1 MSNSMLPLN
10 LSNMYNTYMFIAY
23 PMSILSAYYIYTE
36 WSLDRFINIKSNA
49 EFDFNY
55 AGWAYGL
62 YGEIEQVIDMTRIY
76 TSMLCENFK
85 IDITKALIRQINDNR
100 YAYIMLD
107 EYFLSPQS
115 SYRREHFIHD
125 SLIYGYD
132 DDNSVFYAISIN
144 SFMGTVRKVKY
155 SFSDVNSAFCSQV
168 KWNEKFVEDK
178 NEKAISV
185 IWMKP
190 KQINEK
196 YCFSTTDFCNKI
208 SDYINSVDNY
218 NDKFYTN
225 TRDYKKDRFNY
236 GQTAISDFCEHIK
249 NLPKFDFQVYRNI
262 HFLYEHKMNMK
273 NKLDTISNN
282 DDFLK
287 KQTIKY
293 EKVFSAYS
301 MARYLTIKKICS
313 QNNAGNVVSTDKI
326 VSYLLPFIDYEKE
339 ILKNTREYL
348 IKNRMDINLKV

>member
-196 YCFSTTDFCNKI
+196 
-208 SDYINSVDNY
+208 
-218 NDKFYTN
+218 
-225 TRDYKKDRFNY
+225 
-236 GQTAISDFCEHIK
+236 
-249 NLPKFDFQVYRNI
+249 
-262 HFLYEHKMNMK
+262 
-273 NKLDTISNN
+273 
-282 DDFLK
+282 
-287 KQTIKY
+287 
-293 EKVFSAYS
+293 
-301 MARYLTIKKICS
+301 
-313 QNNAGNVVSTDKI
+313 
-326 VSYLLPFIDYEKE
+326 
-339 ILKNTREYL
+339 
-348 IKNRMDINLKV
+348 